1 MKHTMRIITLLMLAF
16 VVGTGQAWA
25 GSAGPSNIKQGT
37 VSNGSIEFYANEECT
52 TSFNDDVA
60 ADAPV
65 YIKATAAS
73 GYTAMGVTFT
83 AKKGIG
89 SDVIQAPRRIGFASD
104 ITVSP
109 VDGKPGIYS
118 FMMPEGD
125 DIIVTVNANFV
136 MPATQ
141 QVSYVDENYT
151 THENVNAYVLDETMS
166 VLPAG
171 YYVVPAGGLSLDH
184 GIGSNGSS
192 GVTIIIPDDKTLTVN
207 GSFGMGC
214 SLSFFGQT
222 NATGKLTINTTT
234 DGTNL
239 GGRLTVAHVD
249 ITSDGGSLGGSN
261 GCIFAGHQ
269 TKGNTVTVRSDG
281 NSISSGNGVT
291 IKYCNVDLVS
301 ESGLCI
307 TTGSSSLTVTGLADG
322 SNTLKLRSKSMAIS
336 GGNGV
341 TIKYCDVDIINE
353 SSNSTISCPYGVTI
367 EGVATGNKVNTV
379 IVRNDGSGFNTGQDI
394 TISYCNVEMTGT
406 TKTGDVYDPC
416 PGHAISC
423 SGNVTIT
430 SRADRNNTVK
440 VRCGGDTNSNSFG
453 INSGSSVT
461 ISKCDVDVVS
471 GGGYGIY
478 TSGNVTITGGKVEV
492 TGGNDDKGIY
502 SGNGIITL
510 GWINAT
516 DYIRASSYFVSDIKA
531 MKTADGQRFVAYNDA
546 LCTEVSTIVSGSTSD
561 TNATFTIDGIAGK
574 TLKPFE
580 GIVVSTAD
588 AQVTLSGAPTHY
600 ADKNATHYYIYGAS
614 AANTE
619 ITLGYNGTIADGKSV
634 AYALTKTG
642 TDDEVGLTVVAN
654 MDTDGKLQNTQG
666 KDASFTLPAYDVTI
680 ATTINP
686 FPLPGGYCG
695 NVLYDYSSTPTEITA
710 DYSKNVWW
718 SVSDIDN
725 VRTVTIGHIDGDNND
740 IIDVGTPWR
749 DYNATVAV
757 IPSGMTNIG
766 ELGRIGQGHV
776 LDDVKL
782 ILVDNMDAYRAY
794 MQNANYFI
802 DGSQKSKFAPKTF
815 DITVPK
821 GWGTYCQSYPVSYS
835 LSTGS
840 TAYTISSIENN
851 AVSVDAVDHVSTY
864 TPLLINNNSES
875 EVVTLTAVPSTAGYG
890 IGSFIPCKQEGT
902 GYNFYGNAVDK
913 ELTNDVIKNNQRD
926 ENNQSIDY
934 IFAIGA
940 SDAYQ
945 SYVLYNGVFYAVD
958 DASAGIAGHR
968 CWLNVAKP
976 ITSAPRLSIVQ
987 GDGEMTGIDS
997 ISTESGS
1004 QGVFG
1009 ASAEG
1014 NTPSLL
1020 NSLDRRNLS
1029 GQRVGAGYKGIVIVN
1044 GRKVVIK

>member
-1 MKHTMRIITLLMLAF
+1 MRILTLLMLAF

-37 VSNGSIEFYANEECT
+37 VSNGSIKFYANEACT
-52 TSFNDDVA
+52 TYFDNDV
-60 ADAPV
+60 DAGATV

-141 QVSYVDENYT
+141 QVCYVDENYT
-151 THENVNAYVLDETMS
+151 PHENVNAYVLDETMS

-192 GVTIIIPDDKTLTVN
+192 GTITIIIPDDKTLTVN

-416 PGHAISC
+416 PGDAISC

-453 INSGSSVT
+453 IDGGSSVT

-502 SGNGIITL
+502 SGGGSINISWTDKENDFIT
-510 GWINAT
+510 
-516 DYIRASSYFVSDIKA
+516 ASSYYGTIVV
-531 MKTADGQRFVAYNDA
+531 ADGQRFRA
-546 LCTEVSTIVSGSTSD
+546 VSGE
-561 TNATFTIDGIAGK
+561 NTIDIISGTLDKKNDDDLERINSLAGK

-588 AQVTLSGAPTHY
+588 AQVTLSGDPTHY
-600 ADKNATHYYIYGAS
+600 ADENAIHYYIYGAS

-619 ITLGYNGTIADGKSV
+619 ITLGYGDIADGKSV

-642 TDDEVGLTVVAN
+642 TDDEVDVTVVDN
-654 MDTDGKLQNTQG
+654 MDSDGKLQNTQG
-666 KDASFTLPAYDVTI
+666 KDASFTLPANDVTI

-695 NVLYDYSSTPTEITA
+695 NVLYDDSSTPIEITA

-740 IIDVGTPWR
+740 IIDEVSPWSV
-749 DYNATVAV
+749 YNATVAV

-766 ELGRIGQGHV
+766 ELGRIEHGHV
-776 LDDVKL
+776 RDDVKL
-782 ILVDNMDAYRAY
+782 ILVDNMDAYTDY
-794 MQNANYFI
+794 MQNVNFI

-821 GWGTYCQSYPVSYS
+821 GWGTYCQSYPVGYS
-835 LSTGS
+835 LSTGA
-840 TAYTISSIENN
+840 TPYTISGIENN

-902 GYNFYGNAVDK
+902 GYNFYGNAVDQ

-926 ENNQSIDY
+926 ENNLSIDY

-958 DASAGIAGHR
+958 DASVGIAGHR

-1014 NTPSLL
+1014 NTPSLR

-1044 GRKVVIK
+1044 GKKIVNK